1 MRARST
7 PLFGR
12 DRPHMSAAWSCER
25 YAPCPRR
32 GRALRS
38 GAHVG
43 GVPGLVHTASVIR
56 CGARA
61 DYPAVAEVFHRA
73 SLSNAG
79 DRETLLAH
87 PEHLILPPDG
97 LAEGR
102 TYAAEQGGS
111 VVGFATWI
119 QTGEGVELDDPFVD
133 PNWRSRGIAT
143 VLVIRIVDVL
153 RARGVSCLEVIANPH
168 APALYRQLA
177 SSTWAKPTPSS
188 APPPHGTPSP
198 VIVVSAAWSC
208 VRQPVDP

>member
-1 MRARST
+1 M
-7 PLFGR
+7 
-12 DRPHMSAAWSCER
+12 
-25 YAPCPRR
+25 
-32 GRALRS
+32 
-38 GAHVG
+38 
-43 GVPGLVHTASVIR
+43 HTASVIR

-188 APPPHGTPSP
+188 APPPAWHSKSSNRRVRG
-198 VIVVSAAWSC
+198 VVVRSATRRS
-208 VRQPVDP
+208 VNRS